1 MKKLIAIILAMLM
14 LVTVIACGKN
24 DEPADTTAAETTAV
38 STPEPSEGEE
48 EEEQKPAETTELS
61 GLQEDADGFDFGAF
75 DDYE

>member
-24 DEPADTTAAETTAV
+24 DEPADTTAADTTAAE

-48 EEEQKPAETTELS
+48 EQKPAETTERS
-61 GLQEDADGFDFGAF
+61 GLQEDEEGFDFGPF

>member
-24 DEPADTTAAETTAV
+24 DEPADTTAADTTAAE
-38 STPEPSEGEE
+38 STPESSEG
-48 EEEQKPAETTELS
+48 EEEQKPAETTEPS
-61 GLQEDADGFDFGAF
+61 GLQEDEEGFDFGPF

>member
-24 DEPADTTAAETTAV
+24 DEPAETTAAETTAEITTG
-38 STPEPSEGEE
+38 SSEGNEE
-48 EEEQKPAETTELS
+48 GDPPAETTELS